1 MLRVMRAGET
11 LIDMTEEAESRI
23 CLAEPMLFRG
33 VHSRLVLPSEASK
46 KAVRHLEEQLCEIP
60 RREYTPLGM
69 LSNRMRCRSEP
80 GASSE
85 SLRSPKLRSRMSKLG
100 MRSKRMR
107 RRSKS
112 GMHSRGMR
120 SAKPKLLCN
129 KC

>member
-23 CLAEPMLFRG
+23 CLGEPMLFRG
-33 VHSRLVLPSEASK
+33 VHSRVVLPSEASK
-46 KAVRHLEEQLCEIP
+46 KAVRHLKEQLCEIP

-85 SLRSPKLRSRMSKLG
+85 SLRSPKLRRWHQGLNAN
-100 MRSKRMR
+100 R
-107 RRSKS
+107 RQ
-112 GMHSRGMR
+112 M
-120 SAKPKLLCN
+120 LVV
-129 KC
+129 